1 MILNATFVSGNQNTT
16 FVDQNNL
23 FVYIMT
29 QNTLFY
35 GIYGDG

>member
-1 MILNATFVSGNQNTT
+1 MIQNAIFGNQNTT

-23 FVYIMT
+23 FVYMMT